1 MAINEEPADTTEGRW
16 VVEHPT
22 YRVEFWERL
31 SNPEPPLVPMWSSYV
46 IRLRG
51 AGDVHEAIAW
61 ADANAHGRSV
71 AVYAEVDRG
80 PEHGHV
86 LLLGTDPTRQG

>member
-1 MAINEEPADTTEGRW
+1 
-16 VVEHPT
+16 
-22 YRVEFWERL
+22 
-31 SNPEPPLVPMWSSYV
+31 V

-51 AGDVHEAIAW
+51 ARDVHEAIGW
-61 ADANAHGRSV
+61 AEANAGGRDV

-86 LLLGTDPTRQG
+86 LLVGNDPTRGG

>member
-1 MAINEEPADTTEGRW
+1 MAISEEPVDITEARW
-16 VVEHPT
+16 VVSHPT

-31 SNPEPPLVPMWSSYV
+31 SNPEPPLVPMWASYV

-51 AGDVHEAIAW
+51 AKDAHEAIAW
-61 ADANAHGRSV
+61 AEANAHGRDIT
-71 AVYAEVDRG
+71 VYAEVDRG

-86 LLLGTDPTRQG
+86 LLVGRDPTGQE

>member
-1 MAINEEPADTTEGRW
+1 
-16 VVEHPT
+16 
-22 YRVEFWERL
+22 
-31 SNPEPPLVPMWSSYV
+31 MWSSYV